1 VDHLSRETA
10 SGRRAYLLV
19 RAPHRSS
26 QCSFAVVIGRCRGRG
41 THCLSGAATDQSG
54 EGMQLRG
61 APYLTFRTPPGAI
74 WYLPRHQTRHPGT
87 ISKSSDA
94 SLAADPPAADSLLRC
109 QSGCYEAGAFGGR
122 HGQSVDSG
130 GCRLYRFLSCAET
143 AGECRRPGQ
152 ARYRPGDRYTV
163 PLCTAF
169 HANQHRIGE
178 LSFWSAL
185 HQSSQRVVAAV
196 DCIGR

>member
-1 VDHLSRETA
+1 LILPVRRHRHSR
-10 SGRRAYLLV
+10 S
-19 RAPHRSS
+19 
-26 QCSFAVVIGRCRGRG
+26 
-41 THCLSGAATDQSG
+41 
-54 EGMQLRG
+54 
-61 APYLTFRTPPGAI
+61 FRTPPGAI

-152 ARYRPGDRYTV
+152 ARYRPVGERPAAGVCRLDQRAGTG
-163 PLCTAF
+163 
-169 HANQHRIGE
+169 HERIGPAGCHYGRPPGRAAAAPE
-178 LSFWSAL
+178 LTAGASGRHSAASG
-185 HQSSQRVVAAV
+185 QCA
-196 DCIGR
+196 